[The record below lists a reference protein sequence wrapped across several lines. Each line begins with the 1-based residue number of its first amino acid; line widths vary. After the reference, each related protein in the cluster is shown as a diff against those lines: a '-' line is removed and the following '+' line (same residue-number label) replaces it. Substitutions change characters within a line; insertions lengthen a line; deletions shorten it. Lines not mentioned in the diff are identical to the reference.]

1 MKRGLVAGSL
11 FPLLAWSA
19 PPMNFD
25 ALVEPEWA
33 KVVKPST
40 KAPPPGVMWR
50 FRVAPPL
57 PSEWPMTKKS
67 TFVRWVFAA
76 GMDVGLHDGERVA
89 APWARIDTAADGAS
103 KLTVLTK
110 TLSSADIQGV
120 KPISKAE
127 ADLVTGVFET
137 SAALEAGQLAALK
150 PSWCAWLKYNGVIAA
165 KLEPNHAAFFTA
177 LACDAK

>member
-1 MKRGLVAGSL
+1 MRLGLVAVIVL
-11 FPLLAWSA
+11 PLLAWSA

-25 ALVEPEWA
+25 EWVEPAWA
-33 KVVKPST
+33 KVEKPST

-57 PSEWPMTKKS
+57 PTEWPMTAKS
-67 TFVRWVFAA
+67 ALVRWVFAA
-76 GMDVGLHDGERVA
+76 GMEVGLHDGERVA
-89 APWARIDTAADGAS
+89 APWARIDTTADGAS

-110 TLSSADIQGV
+110 TLDGNDIQGV

-127 ADLVTGVFET
+127 ADLVGGVCQASE
-137 SAALEAGQLAALK
+137 ALEAGDLALVK
-150 PSWCAWLKYNGVIAA
+150 PSWCAWLKHNGVIAA
-165 KLEPNHAAFFTA
+165 KLKPNHQAFFTA